1 VRKLRVGV
9 IFGGRSG
16 EHEVSLMSAQNIMA
30 ALDREKYE
38 VIPIGITR
46 DGQWIASG
54 DPLRALLEGNPRLA
68 APAAFLPRPGAPAL
82 VPLAPA
88 GAVVHPGPQQLKQ
101 PQQAPL
107 QAPVGGQ
114 PAAASLPEAS
124 PQPEPGD
131 RPPALAALG
140 EIDVF
145 FPVLHGPYGE
155 DGTIQGL
162 LELAGVPY
170 VGAGVAASAVGMDK
184 ALMKAL
190 FRAAGLPVV
199 DHLVVTAH
207 QWRTQADQVRARIQ
221 QQIGFPCFVKPA
233 NLGSSVGISRVTK
246 SAELDDALSLAM
258 RYDVKVLVER
268 AALGCR
274 EVEVS
279 VLGNEEPEASIPGE
293 IVPAAEFYDYR
304 SKYLDDRSELIIP
317 ARISDAAAARV
328 RAMAIAAF
336 QAIDGAGLAR
346 VDFFVH
352 KETEEIWV
360 NEINTMPGFTR
371 ISMYPKLWEASGL
384 PYPQLLD
391 RLIELALERHA
402 QRSRLET
409 RPPVEIRE
417 AANDAPATPTAG

>member
-1 VRKLRVGV
+1 LRKLRVGI

-16 EHEVSLMSAQNIMA
+16 EHEVSLMSAQSIMQA
-30 ALDREKYE
+30 IDRDKYE
-38 VIPIGITR
+38 VVPIGITR

-54 DPLRALLEGNPRLA
+54 DPLRALLEGNPQLA
-68 APAAFLPRPGAPAL
+68 SPAALLPQPGARAL
-82 VPLAPA
+82 VPLAPRT
-88 GAVVHPGPQQLKQ
+88 GAV
-101 PQQAPL
+101 
-107 QAPVGGQ
+107 
-114 PAAASLPEAS
+114 ASS
-124 PQPEPGD
+124 
-131 RPPALAALG
+131 LG

-170 VGAGVAASAVGMDK
+170 VGSGVAASAVGMDK

-190 FRAAGLPVV
+190 FRQAGLPVV
-199 DHLVVTAH
+199 DYVVVTAA
-207 QWRTQADQVRARIQ
+207 QWEQDRQAVRSKVQ
-221 QQIGFPCFVKPA
+221 EEIGFPCFVKPA
-233 NLGSSVGISRVTK
+233 NLGSSVGVSRV
-246 SAELDDALSLAM
+246 ADPAQLDDAIALAF
-258 RYDVKVLVER
+258 RYDLKALVER
-268 AALGCR
+268 AAEDCR

-279 VLGNEEPEASIPGE
+279 VLGNDFPEASIPGE

-317 ARISDAAAARV
+317 ARISEDAAARV
-328 RAMAIAAF
+328 RAMALDAF
-336 QAIDGAGLAR
+336 RAIDAAGLAR

-384 PYPQLLD
+384 PYPQLID

-402 QRSRLET
+402 RRARLET
-409 RPPVEIRE
+409 RPLLETGGPPEGS
-417 AANDAPATPTAG
+417 AGPANR

>member
-1 VRKLRVGV
+1 MRKLRVGV

-16 EHEVSLMSAQNIMA
+16 EHEVSLMSAQNIIA

-68 APAAFLPRPGAPAL
+68 APAAFLPQPGAPAL
-82 VPLAPA
+82 VPLAPLGDA
-88 GAVVHPGPQQLKQ
+88 EHPEPEQAPPQAPATGQPGPFRE
-101 PQQAPL
+101 PER
-107 QAPVGGQ
+107 GGQ
-114 PAAASLPEAS
+114 PQSLSGAGL
-124 PQPEPGD
+124 GD
-131 RPPALAALG
+131 
-140 EIDVF
+140 IDVF

-184 ALMKAL
+184 ALMKAV

-207 QWRTQADQVRARIQ
+207 QWRTQADLVRSRIQ
-221 QQIGFPCFVKPA
+221 EQLGFPCFVKPA
-233 NLGSSVGISRVTK
+233 NLGSSVGVSRVAK
-246 SAELDDALSLAM
+246 PAELDEALALAL
-258 RYDVKVLVER
+258 RYDLKVLVER

-279 VLGNEEPEASIPGE
+279 VLGNEEPQASIPGE

-304 SKYLDDRSELIIP
+304 SKYFDDRSELIIP

-328 RAMAIAAF
+328 RALAIAAF

-384 PYPQLLD
+384 PYPQLID

-409 RPPVEIRE
+409 RPPVEIRDP
-417 AANDAPATPTAG
+417 ANDAPAPPGAG